1 MFPEKNRSFWKHLRK
16 IRVGKRI
23 IKWSSAKCREGIP
36 AIKCP
41 GQKVCTYQTSV
52 NQENYCNHTQARATK
67 YFFKWYTSGKWFR
80 PMLRDLGMGWG
91 QFWMSS
97 ILFWR
102 IWHFS
107 KTMPKKWNKIKHMGS
122 AFVVCF
128 LSLWD
133 PMFWLCFCMLCVC
146 VCVFV
151 CVRVVK
157 RWEHA
162 R

>member
-1 MFPEKNRSFWKHLRK
+1 MLFETFEKIWDRQKSLKLSSDQ
-16 IRVGKRI
+16 VPSAGKAFQ
-23 IKWSSAKCREGIP
+23 WSSAQGRKFAHTRPQSIKKIT
-36 AIKCP
+36 AITLK
-41 GQKVCTYQTSV
+41 
-52 NQENYCNHTQARATK
+52 QEQLSISSSGTQVASGSGLCSETWAWMRAI
-67 YFFKWYTSGKWFR
+67 YFH
-80 PMLRDLGMGWG
+80 LV
-91 QFWMSS
+91 
-97 ILFWR
+97 FWR